1 MKKRTLAAV
10 ALWTLLGIVGVGS
23 ARAQDDHGN
32 SRETATIINLGP
44 VIRSYHGI
52 ETRDFIG
59 TNAVGWIEANLER
72 EGDIDYFRFT
82 VQEPASVVI
91 SKVRG
96 YGGSGIDPSIRII
109 LEDSHGHALNNHAY
123 IVDCCI
129 EYAAGGNITAGT
141 YYVMV
146 SGRDRPDLRRRGAP
160 VETTGPYIIDA
171 SFYFPGNDD
180 HSDIVHPDTAT
191 RVRVNSQVRG
201 TILPSNDKDN
211 FRVDIDRPGI
221 LSVYT
226 TGETDTTGGLNGW
239 DPHGAVSGWDRF
251 DDDGRDGHNFQIVWP
266 VSPGTHY
273 VTVEGK
279 VWEQTGE
286 RRETY
291 TGPYTL
297 HVEFAADGD
306 PPPDPSSMRGALRAT
321 LLNLSPWQ
329 AWVHLYCQKD
339 QIPRADL
346 TTDPCAVTL
355 ECGQMAGTPVTW
367 TVDVEP
373 KSVFS
378 YKSGTEANLEAALV
392 AAGKT
397 DAEARRRTTCEVFSP
412 DPLEARAY
420 TRIAGELV
428 PVADQ
433 PILLDQAAPQRIAT
447 LIDLSPP
454 QSWVHLYCRKD
465 RPAPDAAPAN
475 PCAVNLECRRE
486 EGDPVSWT
494 VDVAPKTIFSYWP
507 GKTAPDGTSDNLQAA
522 LIATGKTEE
531 EARRRTTC
539 EVSSPDPIAVRGY
552 TRLGEG
558 IIPVKN

>member
-1 MKKRTLAAV
+1 MAYLVTPGTFYVAV
-10 ALWTLLGIVGVGS
+10 IQGAEPERVRRGEQFEPTGAYWV
-23 ARAQDDHGN
+23 D
-32 SRETATIINLGP
+32 
-44 VIRSYHGI
+44 
-52 ETRDFIG
+52 
-59 TNAVGWIEANLER
+59 IEA
-72 EGDIDYFRFT
+72 Y
-82 VQEPASVVI
+82 SV
-91 SKVRG
+91 K
-96 YGGSGIDPSIRII
+96 P
-109 LEDSHGHALNNHAY
+109 
-123 IVDCCI
+123 
-129 EYAAGGNITAGT
+129 
-141 YYVMV
+141 
-146 SGRDRPDLRRRGAP
+146 
-160 VETTGPYIIDA
+160 
-171 SFYFPGNDD
+171 DD
-180 HSDIVHPDTAT
+180 HSDFPFAEYAT
-191 RVRVNSQVRG
+191 RVRLNSSVRG
-201 TILPSNDKDN
+201 TVQIVNRSYHIDGYLNDFDVDF
-211 FRVDIDRPGI
+211 FRIDVDRPGT
-221 LSVYT
+221 LTVYT
-226 TGETDTTGGLNGW
+226 IGELDT
-239 DPHGAVSGWDRF
+239 HGSLWNSNHVIDHGRDE
-251 DDDGRDGHNFQIVWP
+251 RDGHNFQFVETVPYPPHHRNYHSRP
-266 VSPGTHY
+266 VPGTYY
-273 VTVEGK
+273 VAVTSRPNYAGS
-279 VWEQTGE
+279 
-286 RRETY
+286 
-291 TGPYTL
+291 YTL
-297 HVEFAADGD
+297 HVEFVADGD
-306 PPPDPSSMRGALRAT
+306 PPDPSSMRGALRAT

-355 ECGQMAGTPVTW
+355 ECGQMAGTPATW

-412 DPLEARAY
+412 DPLEARAF

-433 PILLDQAAPQRIAT
+433 PILLDQAAPQRIAILT
-447 LIDLSPP
+447 DLSPP

-475 PCAVNLECRRE
+475 PCAVNLECRQE

-507 GKTAPDGTSDNLQAA
+507 GKTASDGTSDNLSAA
-522 LIATGKTEE
+522 LMNEGKTEE

-539 EVSSPDPIAVRGY
+539 EVSSSDPVAVRGY